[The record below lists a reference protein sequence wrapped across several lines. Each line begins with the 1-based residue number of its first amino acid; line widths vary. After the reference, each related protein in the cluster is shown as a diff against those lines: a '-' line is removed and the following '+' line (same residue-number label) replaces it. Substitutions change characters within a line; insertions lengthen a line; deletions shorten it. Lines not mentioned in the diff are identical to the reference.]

1 MTSEHEPGRDDWSPW
16 GRPEHDEASGEPAQT
31 TEIPQPEVTQVP
43 QVPQTPDPVWARP
56 VGAQAPLSYGQE
68 PYAAQSDPYADAAY
82 DPYASTQS
90 DPYAAQSD
98 PYAGATYDPYATTQP
113 VPTTS
118 SAAPAYPSYPP
129 LTATDTE
136 PATRRRG
143 PGWGAL
149 IGVALAVA
157 LVAGLVGGLLG
168 GALADRGTAGTSGA
182 PAPSVGAGATTRPNG
197 TVANI
202 AARAT
207 PSVVTLRVSGA
218 DGSGTGSGWVYDGSG
233 HIVTNNHVV
242 AGAADGGKITVV
254 LANGQQ
260 VSGTVVGRDGS
271 YDLAVVKVDRT
282 DLVPLTL
289 GRSADVVVG
298 DEVIAVGAPLGL
310 DSTVTAGI
318 VSALNRPVTPGEADD
333 QSYINAI
340 QTDAAINP
348 GNSGGP
354 LLDMQGQVIGV
365 NSAIATAPGSSTSAQ
380 SGNIGVGFAIPSDQ
394 VRTTVIQLIKTGK
407 AVHPVIGVY
416 LDSSY
421 TGEGVR
427 IADEGP
433 NGEPA
438 VNPDGPADLAG
449 LKAGDV
455 VIAFDGK
462 PVSAGGELVVA
473 IRARTVGDKVT
484 LTIRRSGSEQDVTMV
499 LEGSAG

>member
-16 GRPEHDEASGEPAQT
+16 GRPEHDEPSGDPAQT
-31 TEIPQPEVTQVP
+31 AEIPQGEVPRAP
-43 QVPQTPDPVWARP
+43 QVPPTPDPVWASP
-56 VGAQAPLSYGQE
+56 VGAQAPASYGQD
-68 PYAAQSDPYADAAY
+68 PYAAPQVDPYAPAAPDPYAADQSAPYAGGAY
-82 DPYASTQS
+82 DPYA
-90 DPYAAQSD
+90 A
-98 PYAGATYDPYATTQP
+98 TQP
-113 VPTTS
+113 VATTS

-129 LTATDTE
+129 LTTPEGTE
-136 PATRRRG
+136 SEARRRG

-168 GALADRGTAGTSGA
+168 GALADRGSAGTSASGA
-182 PAPSVGAGATTRPNG
+182 PAPSAGAGATTRPNG

-260 VSGTVVGRDGS
+260 VSGTVVGRDAS

-365 NSAIATAPGSSTSAQ
+365 NSAIATAPGSSSSAQ

-394 VRTTVIQLIKTGK
+394 VRTTVMQLIKTGK

-455 VIAFDGK
+455 VIAFEGK

>member
-1 MTSEHEPGRDDWSPW
+1 M
-16 GRPEHDEASGEPAQT
+16 PEAPQAPDAQQAPAY
-31 TEIPQPEVTQVP
+31 E
-43 QVPQTPDPVWARP
+43 QTPSPIWASTE
-56 VGAQAPLSYGQE
+56 AAPTQPAAD
-68 PYAAQSDPYADAAY
+68 PYAADPYAADPYAARGFAADSYAADSYAADRYVGGASAY
-82 DPYASTQS
+82 DPYATAPLAPS
-90 DPYAAQSD
+90 AAQ
-98 PYAGATYDPYATTQP
+98 PA
-113 VPTTS
+113 TTS
-118 SAAPAYPSYPP
+118 SGGPAYPSYPP
-129 LTATDTE
+129 LTTPATE
-136 PATRRRG
+136 PPSGRRG

-149 IGVALAVA
+149 IGISVAVA
-157 LVAGLVGGLLG
+157 LLAGLVGGLLG
-168 GALADRGTAGTSGA
+168 GALADRGTNSAGSGPNSA
-182 PAPSVGAGATTRPNG
+182 PAPSAGAGATARPNG

-207 PSVVTLRVSGA
+207 PSVVTLRVTGA
-218 DGSGTGSGWVYDGSG
+218 DGSGTGSGWVYDDIG

-260 VSGTVVGRDGS
+260 VPGTVVGRDGS

-282 DLVPLTL
+282 DLVPLNL
-289 GRSADVVVG
+289 GRSSDVVVG

-318 VSALNRPVTPGEADD
+318 VSALNRPVTPGAADD

-394 VRTTVIQLIKTGK
+394 VRTVALQLIKTGK

-433 NGEPA
+433 NGDPA
-438 VNPDGPADLAG
+438 VNPDGPADQAG

-455 VIAFDGK
+455 VTKFEGK
-462 PVSAGGELVVA
+462 PVTEGGELVVA
-473 IRARTVGDKVT
+473 IRSRAVGDTVT
-484 LTIRRSGSEQDVTMV
+484 LTILRDGSERDVRMK